1 MKLQLEI
8 PPELLTYQILLER
21 QPLPRDD
28 LMQYER
34 LRRGY
39 LGEKV
44 LENFVAATDSDK
56 MIVLYDFLFEVNE
69 TECQIDCM
77 ILTSGGIILLEA
89 KHYSGDYYL
98 ENGDLFHFQTKQEIR
113 NPLLQSERAV
123 YLFKQLLGEL
133 QVSVD
138 VRSYIVFTNETF
150 LLYGATP
157 SSPMIFRQQIPRF
170 LQKVDANAGR
180 LTDQTHRLAR
190 LLTER
195 RKEQSRYARKPKYDL
210 SEMKVGVFC
219 EMCRGELERENR
231 ESFACMSCER
241 KYLGEDVI
249 LYATATFHFLFPKEK
264 ITTKTIWEW
273 CGKTMTRKNIR
284 KFLQKNLQYHANGR
298 YSYYTFVNTNSFYQ
312 KIKNRLL

>member
-1 MKLQLEI
+1 
-8 PPELLTYQILLER
+8 ER
-21 QPLPRDD
+21 KPLSRDE

-44 LENFVAATDSDK
+44 LENFVAATDSGK
-56 MIVLYDFLFEVNE
+56 MIALFDFLFERDE
-69 TECQIDCM
+69 TELQIDCM
-77 ILTSGGIILLEA
+77 LLTSGGIILLEA

-98 ENGDLFHFQTKQEIR
+98 ENRDLFHFQTKQEIR
-113 NPLLQSERAV
+113 NPLLQSERAT

-138 VRSYIVFTNETF
+138 VRSYVVFTNETF

-157 SSPMIFRQQIPRF
+157 SSPIIFRPQIPRF

-195 RKEQSRYARKPKYDL
+195 RKEQSRYARKPKYEL

-219 EMCRGELERENR
+219 EMCRRELERENR
-231 ESFACMSCER
+231 ESFFCKTCDVSYSTEQ
-241 KYLGEDVI
+241 VI
-249 LYATATFHFLFPKEK
+249 LYAACTFNLLFPTEK
-264 ITTKTIWEW
+264 ITTAMI
-273 CGKTMTRKNIR
+273 
-284 KFLQKNLQYHANGR
+284 
-298 YSYYTFVNTNSFYQ
+298 VN
-312 KIKNRLL
+312 